1 MTGLLNVLDIAREE
15 KLHKVY
21 WPSSIA
27 VLVPHR
33 PSKIVLSKP
42 LLNPQ
47 LFMESVNMRGNF
59 GVIIFISVLVLM

>member
-15 KLHKVY
+15 KLHKF
-21 WPSSIA
+21 IGHHLLRFLA
-27 VLVPHR
+27 PHH

-47 LFMESVNMRGNF
+47 LFMESVNMLGNF